1 MCKTLMIDDNP
12 IEHLIMQKMFDKYE
26 VFEDTAHTLDAA
38 SIINFLEENHCDLSL
53 LPDVIFLDLNMPYS
67 GWQFLTDLES
77 LMPALHKQPDVFIVS
92 SSIDCRD
99 KLRATEFASVK
110 GFISK
115 PLPKQMLAEIVERY
129 LPSKHLA
136 N

>member
-12 IEHLIMQKMFDKYE
+12 IEHLIMQKMFDKYQ

-38 SIINFLEENHCDLSL
+38 LVINFLEENHGDMSL
-53 LPDVIFLDLNMPYS
+53 LPDLIFLDLNMPYS
-67 GWQFLTDLES
+67 GWQFLADLEN
-77 LMPALHKQPDVFIVS
+77 LMPALHKQPDVIIVS

-99 KLRATEFASVK
+99 KQRATEFASVK

-115 PLPKQMLAEIVERY
+115 PLPKQMLEEIVGQY
-129 LPSKHLA
+129 LPHKHLA